1 MVHPSYFSLS
11 GLPSDGAFVIAFSC
25 SAYAFSDL
33 SGSFYDCLF
42 PPASLEK
49 GELFHISFT
58 EWLRFHAP
66 CSLLSPRTNSCLALS
81 MFSQTAIQCLYPVS
95 KGYTI
100 PARSSKLFFFFF
112 DKGAGKNRFNGF
124 ISGSQVL
131 TNGALPN
138 SSSSGASLSSEIAA
152 FRSGMLTKSIVKA
165 FPFSVA
171 LVYCSPA
178 GIKKLNSNSS
188 CCADSVSLPFSFPF
202 LSIQSW
208 ELVSNHTWH
217 FLLMLFVHP
226 S

>member
-1 MVHPSYFSLS
+1 MQCRPDCPWCNGAHRAYSSSGGCCVLSHTGKAGMVHPSYFSLS

-49 GELFHISFT
+49 GELFHVSFT
-58 EWLRFHAP
+58 EGLRFHAP

-100 PARSSKLFFFFF
+100 PARSSKLYF

-138 SSSSGASLSSEIAA
+138 SSSSGASLSSEPLSEAE
-152 FRSGMLTKSIVKA
+152 
-165 FPFSVA
+165 
-171 LVYCSPA
+171 CW
-178 GIKKLNSNSS
+178 LN
-188 CCADSVSLPFSFPF
+188 P
-202 LSIQSW
+202 
-208 ELVSNHTWH
+208 
-217 FLLMLFVHP
+217 
-226 S
+226 

>member
-1 MVHPSYFSLS
+1 MCCVCNADLTVRGAMVLTELTPLLVAAVCSATQEKRVWFIPYFSLS

-25 SAYAFSDL
+25 SAYTFSDL

-58 EWLRFHAP
+58 EGLRFHAP

-138 SSSSGASLSSEIAA
+138 SSSSGASLSSE
-152 FRSGMLTKSIVKA
+152 
-165 FPFSVA
+165 P
-171 LVYCSPA
+171 
-178 GIKKLNSNSS
+178 
-188 CCADSVSLPFSFPF
+188 
-202 LSIQSW
+202 LS
-208 ELVSNHTWH
+208 EAEC
-217 FLLMLFVHP
+217 
-226 S
+226 